1 MASPSAPLDSL
12 AADKRAA
19 VELVLRRG
27 LSYGELASLLTVPE
41 DTIRER
47 ARAGL
52 EALAPDLPPPAR
64 AGEIA
69 DWLLGQQAPAHAERT
84 RTLVNAE
91 PGTRRW
97 AETVAA
103 PLRELSDDVPELD
116 AELPARRAAGAERR
130 PRPLRD
136 AAPAG
141 GAETA
146 QRRGAAA
153 GRSSAAT
160 EAGAA
165 PEPPI
170 PPGDAPAG
178 TGPAGRSSRLGG
190 AILIGLA
197 LLVAGGVIA
206 FVLTRGHDEGG
217 DTGYTPPA
225 TAHG

>member
-1 MASPSAPLDSL
+1 MAPPSAPLAGL

-27 LSYGELASLLTVPE
+27 LSYGELAALLAVPE

-64 AGEIA
+64 SGEIA

-97 AETVAA
+97 ADTVAA
-103 PLRELSDDVPELD
+103 PLRELSGDVPDLD
-116 AELPARRAAGAERR
+116 AELPPPRTAGERR

-136 AAPAG
+136 ASG
-141 GAETA
+141 
-146 QRRGAAA
+146 
-153 GRSSAAT
+153 
-160 EAGAA
+160 
-165 PEPPI
+165 
-170 PPGDAPAG
+170 
-178 TGPAGRSSRLGG
+178 
-190 AILIGLA
+190 
-197 LLVAGGVIA
+197 
-206 FVLTRGHDEGG
+206 
-217 DTGYTPPA
+217 
-225 TAHG
+225 